1 MKILDRYIGRT
12 VLSHTLVVMSVLLSM
27 YFFSTLVDE
36 LDYVGQG
43 RYTTLAALQYGL
55 MLLPRQAYELFPMV
69 ALLGGM
75 LGLGTLAS
83 SNELTV
89 IRAAG
94 VSVRRIML
102 AVMKMALVL
111 MLAVALIGE
120 LAAPQLEQQA
130 RVLRGQAM
138 SLNQNVSLN
147 VKEGLW
153 ARDGDTY
160 INIRRLLPGGLAHD
174 VSLYVFDDGQRLR
187 EMVHAR
193 EAVYEAGGWVL
204 RQAARSVITTDGV
217 QTGEVPEQRWDTTL
231 TAEVINVAALPP
243 DKLAIWELTGYVGY
257 TRANN
262 LDASVYELA
271 LWTRLLAPIATGG
284 MMLLAVPFIF
294 GSLRSVGIG
303 LRITVGG
310 LLGIGFYLFNG
321 VFGRVALV
329 YDLSPIASAV
339 IPTLVVYGLWWGL
352 MRRVQ

>member
-12 VLSHTLVVMSVLLSM
+12 VLSHTLVVMLVLLSM

-102 AVMKMALVL
+102 AVMKMALLL

-138 SLNQNVSLN
+138 SQNVSLN

-174 VSLYVFDDGQRLR
+174 VSLYVFDDNLRLL
-187 EMVHAR
+187 EMVRAK
-193 EAVYEAGGWVL
+193 EAAYEDGGWVL
-204 RQAARSVITTDGV
+204 RQAARSRIDADGV
-217 QTGEVPEQRWDTTL
+217 KTGRPKEQRWDTAL
-231 TAEVINVAALPP
+231 TPEVINVAALPP
-243 DKLAIWELTGYVGY
+243 DKLAIWELTGYISY

-271 LWTRLLAPIATGG
+271 LWTRIIAPLATGG

-294 GSLRSVGIG
+294 GSLRSTGIG

-321 VFGRVALV
+321 VFGRIALV

>member
-12 VLSHTLVVMSVLLSM
+12 VLSHTLVVLLVLSSL

-36 LDYVGQG
+36 LAYVGQG

-94 VSVRRIML
+94 VSVRRILL
-102 AVMKMALVL
+102 AVMKMALLL

-120 LAAPQLEQQA
+120 LAAPPLEQQA
-130 RVLRGQAM
+130 RLLRGQA
-138 SLNQNVSLN
+138 LNQNVSLN

-153 ARDGDTY
+153 ARDGNTY
-160 INIRRLLPGGLAHD
+160 IHIRRLLPGGLAHD
-174 VSLYVFDDGQRLR
+174 VSLYVFDENLRLL
-187 EMVHAR
+187 EMVRAKG
-193 EAVYEAGGWVL
+193 ASYENGGWVL
-204 RQAARSVITTDGV
+204 HQAARSRIDADGV
-217 QTGEVPEQRWDTTL
+217 KTAHPKEQRWDTVL
-231 TAEVINVAALPP
+231 TPEVINVAALPP
-243 DKLAIWELTGYVGY
+243 DKLAIWELTGYVSY

-271 LWTRLLAPIATGG
+271 LWTRLLAPFATGG

-294 GSLRSVGIG
+294 GSLRSTGIG

-321 VFGRVALV
+321 VFGRIALI
-329 YDLSPIASAV
+329 YDLSPMLSAV
-339 IPTLVVYGLWWGL
+339 IPTLLVYGLWWGL

>member
-12 VLSHTLVVMSVLLSM
+12 VLSHTLVVMVVLVSM

-36 LDYVGQG
+36 MDYVGKG
-43 RYTTLAALQYGL
+43 RYTMAVALQYGL

-69 ALLGGM
+69 ALLGSM

-83 SNELTV
+83 SHELTV

-102 AVMKMALVL
+102 AVMKMALLL
-111 MLAVALIGE
+111 MLVVALVGE
-120 LAAPQLEQQA
+120 FMAPALEQKA
-130 RVLRGQAM
+130 RIVRASAM
-138 SLNQNVSLN
+138 TNNVSLN

-153 ARDGDTY
+153 ARDGNTF
-160 INIRRLLPGGLAHD
+160 IHIERLLPDGLATG
-174 VSLYVFDDGQRLR
+174 VALYVFD
-187 EMVHAR
+187 
-193 EAVYEAGGWVL
+193 
-204 RQAARSVITTDGV
+204 
-217 QTGEVPEQRWDTTL
+217 EQRRLQEMIRVAQAKYQPDGWRLHTVSKSRIGEQGVTTEHLPDQLWPTSL
-231 TAEVINVAALPP
+231 TPEVINVAVLPA
-243 DKLAIWELTGYVGY
+243 DKLAIWELVGYISY
-257 TRANN
+257 TRANG
-262 LDASVYELA
+262 LDARIYELS
-271 LWTRLLAPIATGG
+271 LWTRIIAPLATGG

-294 GSLRSVGIG
+294 GSLRSTGIG

-329 YDLSPIASAV
+329 YDLSPALSAV
-339 IPTLVVYGLWWGL
+339 IPTVLVYALWWMM

>member
-12 VLSHTLVVMSVLLSM
+12 VLSHTLVVMLVLLSM

-43 RYTTLAALQYGL
+43 RYTTLVALQYGL

-102 AVMKMALVL
+102 AVMKMALLL

-120 LAAPQLEQQA
+120 MAAPRLEQLA
-130 RVLRGQAM
+130 RVVRAQAL
-138 SLNQNVSLN
+138 SQNVSLN

-174 VSLYVFDDGQRLR
+174 VSLYIFDTGLRLR
-187 EMVHAR
+187 EMVRAK
-193 EAVYEAGGWVL
+193 EAVYRDGGWVL
-204 RQAARSVITTDGV
+204 RKAARSRIDAAGV
-217 QTGEVPEQRWDTTL
+217 QSSRVEEQRWNTSL
-231 TAEVINVAALPP
+231 TPEVINVAALPP

-257 TRANN
+257 TRDNN

-271 LWTRLLAPIATGG
+271 LWTRLLAPLATGG

-321 VFGRVALV
+321 VFGRIALV
-329 YDLSPIASAV
+329 YDLSPMLSAV
-339 IPTLVVYGLWWGL
+339 IPTLMVYALWWGL

>member
-12 VLSHTLVVMSVLLSM
+12 VLSHTLVVMLVLLSM

-111 MLAVALIGE
+111 MLAVALVGE

-138 SLNQNVSLN
+138 SQNVSLN

-174 VSLYVFDDGQRLR
+174 VSLYVFDEQQRLH
-187 EMVHAR
+187 EMVRAK
-193 EAVYEAGGWVL
+193 EAVYEVGGWVL
-204 RQAARSVITTDGV
+204 RQAARSLIGTAGV
-217 QTGEVPEQRWDTTL
+217 ETSQVDEQRWKTTL
-231 TAEVINVAALPP
+231 TPEVINVAALPP
-243 DKLAIWELTGYVGY
+243 DKLAIWELTGYVSY

-271 LWTRLLAPIATGG
+271 LWTRIIAPLATGG

-294 GSLRSVGIG
+294 GSLRSTGIG

-321 VFGRVALV
+321 VFGRIALV

>member
-12 VLSHTLVVMSVLLSM
+12 VLSHTLVVMLVLLSM

-55 MLLPRQAYELFPMV
+55 LLLPRQAYELFPMV

-102 AVMKMALVL
+102 AVMKMALLL

-138 SLNQNVSLN
+138 SQNVSLN

-153 ARDGDTY
+153 ARDGNTY

-174 VSLYVFDDGQRLR
+174 VSLYVFDEQQRLH
-187 EMVHAR
+187 EMVRAK

-204 RQAARSVITTDGV
+204 RQAARSLIGAAGV
-217 QTGEVPEQRWDTTL
+217 ETAQVAEQGWKTTL
-231 TAEVINVAALPP
+231 TPEVINVAALPP

-271 LWTRLLAPIATGG
+271 LWTRIIAPLATGG

-321 VFGRVALV
+321 VFGRIALV

>member
-12 VLSHTLVVMSVLLSM
+12 VLSHTLVVMVVLLSM

-43 RYTTLAALQYGL
+43 RYTTLIALQYGL

-102 AVMKMALVL
+102 AVMKMALLL

-120 LAAPQLEQQA
+120 LAAPRLEQQA
-130 RVLRGQAM
+130 RVVRAQ
-138 SLNQNVSLN
+138 SLSQNVSLN

-174 VSLYVFDDGQRLR
+174 VSLYVFDAGQRLR
-187 EMVHAR
+187 EMVRAK
-193 EAVYEAGGWVL
+193 EAVYRDGGWVL
-204 RQAARSVITTDGV
+204 RQAARSRIGTDGV
-217 QTGEVPEQRWDTTL
+217 ESAAVAEQRWATSL
-231 TAEVINVAALPP
+231 TPEVINVAALPP

-257 TRANN
+257 TRDNS

-271 LWTRLLAPIATGG
+271 LWTRLLAPFATGG

-321 VFGRVALV
+321 VFGRIALV
-329 YDLSPIASAV
+329 YDLSPMLSAV
-339 IPTLVVYGLWWGL
+339 IPTLLVYALWWAL